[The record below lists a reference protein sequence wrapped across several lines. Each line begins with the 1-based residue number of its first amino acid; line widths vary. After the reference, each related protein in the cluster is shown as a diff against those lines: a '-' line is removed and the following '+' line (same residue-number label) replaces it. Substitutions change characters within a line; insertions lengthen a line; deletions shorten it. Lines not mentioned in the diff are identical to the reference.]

1 MTNELLRQLAME
13 ARELQKTPDERK
25 ATPKAKPSVEFT
37 ITVADYPDLVVTR
50 STPKTTKHLVI
61 LFTAGVGF
69 IKSETNGK
77 EAVSEPLT
85 AESYG
90 RFTSGMPELELPE
103 GYWAPTLKKG
113 SEFGY
118 KLLDLLQNADAREAM
133 KRGYFR
139 LYGDIDRVDRNLYR
153 VVRHIPKLA
162 EEFWDKPKASHLL
175 KEEPVFVMDINHRF
189 GLNNARDFLRSVEE
203 SLVNTTGRYGR
214 LGLAGH
220 KLNPIDDE
228 GAAVAYCD
236 DDNMSY
242 YEACSD
248 IPATKMTYAA
258 FKDYVLYSAV
268 RFGYAD
274 NWDDFFGTWTDTLR
288 MQKNIYGKV
297 KEKYPDSLPTFHN
310 QLAYKSRLMREVID
324 ARKFAAHVEIAKRY
338 EGKCGEYIFVA
349 PHEKQDFYDEATAQC
364 NCLAS
369 YVGSFTN
376 GDCIIL
382 FMRKA
387 NTPDRSYIT
396 IEIRDGSAR
405 QIKLAHNANP
415 STEIRDIVNRWVAA
429 HNSAVTFA

>member
-13 ARELQKTPDERK
+13 ARALQKTPEETK
-25 ATPKAKPSVEFT
+25 ATPKARPSVEFT

-50 STPKTTKHLVI
+50 STSKTTKHLVL
-61 LFTAGVGF
+61 LFTAGAGF

-77 EAVSEPLT
+77 DAVSEPLT
-85 AESYG
+85 PESYG
-90 RFTSGMPELELPE
+90 QFTSGMPDLRLPD
-103 GYWAPTLKKG
+103 GYWAPALVKG
-113 SEFGY
+113 VDFGR
-118 KLLDLLQNADAREAM
+118 KLLTLLNDVVAREAM

-139 LYGDIDRVDRNLYR
+139 LYGNIYR
-153 VVRHIPKLA
+153 INKDGLNEVSRFIPKLA
-162 EEFWDKPKASHLL
+162 EEFCDKPKASRLL
-175 KEEPVFVMDINHRF
+175 AGEYVFVIDINQRF
-189 GLNNARDFLRSVEE
+189 GITNARDFLNSIDE
-203 SLVNTTGRYGR
+203 SLVVVDAYGGKNLTTYRFEP
-214 LGLAGH
+214 L
-220 KLNPIDDE
+220 DE
-228 GAAVAYCD
+228 DGASVAYRQSEHR
-236 DDNMSY
+236 NL
-242 YEACSD
+242 CSV
-248 IPATKMTYAA
+248 IPITKMTYAS
-258 FKDYVLYSAV
+258 FKEYVLYSAV

-274 NWDDFFGTWTDTLR
+274 NWSEFFREWNDTLR
-288 MQKNIYGKV
+288 MQKNIYGKIR
-297 KEKYPDSLPTFHN
+297 EKYPDNLPTLHN

-324 ARKFAAHVEIAKRY
+324 ARKFAAQVEVAKRY

-387 NTPDRSYIT
+387 SNPDRSYIT

-415 STEIRDIVNRWVAA
+415 SSEIRDIVNRWVAT
-429 HNSAVTFA
+429 HNRAVTAA